1 MTVSER
7 MMPQSAVRPATWRGD
22 AMLGLAGALL
32 ALCLHALAGF
42 PTLPVAS
49 GDNDSLLRLVEIRDL
64 IGGQGWFDLHQYRMG
79 PAGGFVMHWSR
90 LVDAAIAAIILAV
103 TALTG
108 KPATGEAFALFAWT
122 TPLMAAALAFLLRIA
137 RTVGDDWAVMPA
149 FIICAAALHFSGVFA
164 PGDIDHHNV
173 QLTLCLAAITALIVG
188 RSYATGIAAGA
199 ACALM
204 LAVGMET
211 LPYVAVA
218 GLTASAA
225 YLLGN
230 RAEAAR
236 EVAKQAAKAAGFG
249 LGLAG
254 AGLAA
259 FVATVPTGD
268 WLAPSCDAYSIPQF
282 AVAAISGLGL
292 AAIAASPALGRSF
305 GRRLGALL
313 ALGIAVVILVVTFF
327 PQCLADPYAAL
338 DPRLQ
343 QFWLNQVTEAQ
354 SFRGVLSDDWVKAAG
369 IYVTPIL
376 ALVVLGLRLRRPSNA
391 AGWILMAF
399 LTAAFAVSLWQ
410 VRGATFSLPL
420 AAIAL
425 AVWVG
430 DWRHR
435 TALTSDRTSMLRMAL
450 VWLVSLNVTWSAAAH
465 AASAALRETASAAT
479 PTGTCERPADYAL
492 LAAQPPTTVLAIS
505 NLGSPILARTA
516 HRVLA
521 GPYHRNV
528 TGNLLALDA
537 FMGTAEQAR
546 PMIESNRVGLV
557 VICRGNAETALLT
570 RPAPAGLLAA
580 LIRGEPPD
588 WLEKLPQTAGEPVE
602 IYRVRLR
609 S

>member
-1 MTVSER
+1 MNVSER

-42 PTLPVAS
+42 PTLAAAN

-90 LVDAAIAAIILAV
+90 LVDAAIAAVVLAV

-108 KPATGEAFALFAWT
+108 KPATGETFALFAWT

-188 RSYATGIAAGA
+188 RSYAAGIAAGA

-218 GLTASAA
+218 GLIASAA
-225 YLLGN
+225 YLLGD
-230 RAEAAR
+230 RAEAAK
-236 EVAKQAAKAAGFG
+236 ETAKEAAKATGFG

-254 AGLAA
+254 VGLAT
-259 FVATVPTGD
+259 FVATVPTTD
-268 WLAPSCDAYSIPQF
+268 WLSPSCDAYSIPQF

-305 GRRLGALL
+305 GRRLRALL
-313 ALGIAVVILVVTFF
+313 ALGIAVAVLVVTVF
-327 PQCLADPYAAL
+327 PQCLADPYAGL

-354 SFRGVLSDDWVKAAG
+354 SFWGVLSDDWVKAAG

-376 ALVVLGLRLRRPSNA
+376 ALVVLGLRLRRRSNA

-399 LTAAFAVSLWQ
+399 LAAAFAVSLWQ

-420 AAIAL
+420 AAITL

-479 PTGTCERPADYAL
+479 PSGTCERPADYAL

-505 NLGSPILARTA
+505 NLGSPILAHTP

-528 TGNLLALDA
+528 TGNLLVLDA

-546 PMIESNRVGLV
+546 PAIESNRIGLV

-588 WLEKLPQTAGEPVE
+588 WLEKLPQAAGEPVE

>member
-1 MTVSER
+1 
-7 MMPQSAVRPATWRGD
+7 
-22 AMLGLAGALL
+22 MLGLAGALL
-32 ALCLHALAGF
+32 AFCLHALAGF
-42 PTLPVAS
+42 PTLAAAN

-90 LVDAAIAAIILAV
+90 LVDATIAAIILAV

-108 KPATGEAFALFAWT
+108 KLATGETFALLAWT

-137 RTVGDDWAVMPA
+137 RAVGDDWAVVPA

-188 RSYATGIAAGA
+188 RSYAAGIAAGA

-218 GLTASAA
+218 GLTASAT
-225 YLLGN
+225 YLLGD
-230 RAEAAR
+230 RAE
-236 EVAKQAAKAAGFG
+236 AAKAAGFG

-254 AGLAA
+254 VGLAV
-259 FVATVPTGD
+259 FVATVPASN
-268 WLAPSCDAYSIPQF
+268 WLAPYCDAYSIPQF

-292 AAIAASPALGRSF
+292 AATAASPALGRTLS
-305 GRRLGALL
+305 RRLRALL
-313 ALGIAVVILVVTFF
+313 ALGIAVAVIAVTVF
-327 PQCLADPYAAL
+327 PQCLADPYAGL

-354 SFRGVLSDDWVKAAG
+354 PFWRVLSDDWVKAAG
-369 IYVTPIL
+369 IYVTPVL
-376 ALVVLGLRLRRPSNA
+376 ALVVLSLRLRRRGNA
-391 AGWILMAF
+391 PGWILMAF

-410 VRGATFSLPL
+410 ARGATFSLPL

-425 AVWVG
+425 AAWIG

-450 VWLVSLNVTWSAAAH
+450 AWLVSLNVAWSAAAH
-465 AASAALRETASAAT
+465 AASVALGETASAAT
-479 PTGTCERPADYAL
+479 STGTCERPADYAL

-505 NLGSPILARTA
+505 NLGSPILAHTP
-516 HRVLA
+516 HRVMA

-528 TGNLLALDA
+528 IGNLLTLDA

-546 PMIESNRVGLV
+546 PTIESNRIGLV
-557 VICRGNAETALLT
+557 AICRGNAETALLT
-570 RPAPAGLLAA
+570 GPAPAGLLAA
-580 LIRGEPPD
+580 LTRGEPPD
-588 WLEKLPQTAGEPVE
+588 WLEKLPQATGETLD

-609 S
+609 N

>member
-1 MTVSER
+1 
-7 MMPQSAVRPATWRGD
+7 
-22 AMLGLAGALL
+22 MLGLAGALL
-32 ALCLHALAGF
+32 AFCLHALAGF
-42 PTLPVAS
+42 PTLAAAN

-90 LVDAAIAAIILAV
+90 LVDATIAAIILAV

-108 KPATGEAFALFAWT
+108 KLATGETFALLAWT

-137 RTVGDDWAVMPA
+137 RAVGDDWAVVPA

-188 RSYATGIAAGA
+188 RSYAAGIAAGA

-218 GLTASAA
+218 GLTASAT
-225 YLLGN
+225 YLLGD
-230 RAEAAR
+230 RAE
-236 EVAKQAAKAAGFG
+236 AAKAAGFG

-254 AGLAA
+254 VGLAV
-259 FVATVPTGD
+259 FVATVPASN
-268 WLAPSCDAYSIPQF
+268 WLAPYCDAYSIPQF

-292 AAIAASPALGRSF
+292 AATAASPALGRTLS
-305 GRRLGALL
+305 RRLRALL
-313 ALGIAVVILVVTFF
+313 ALGIAVAVIAVTVF
-327 PQCLADPYAAL
+327 PQCLTDPYAGL

-354 SFRGVLSDDWVKAAG
+354 PFWRVLSDDWVKAAG
-369 IYVTPIL
+369 IYVTPVL
-376 ALVVLGLRLRRPSNA
+376 ALVVLSLRLRRRGNA
-391 AGWILMAF
+391 PGWILMAF

-410 VRGATFSLPL
+410 ARGATFSLPL

-425 AVWVG
+425 AAWIG

-450 VWLVSLNVTWSAAAH
+450 AWLVSLNVAWSAAAH
-465 AASAALRETASAAT
+465 AASVALGETASAAT
-479 PTGTCERPADYAL
+479 STGTCERPADYAL

-505 NLGSPILARTA
+505 NLGSPILAHTP
-516 HRVLA
+516 HRVMA

-528 TGNLLALDA
+528 IGNLLTLDA

-546 PMIESNRVGLV
+546 PTIESNRIGLV
-557 VICRGNAETALLT
+557 AICRGNAETALLT
-570 RPAPAGLLAA
+570 GPAPAGLLAA
-580 LIRGEPPD
+580 LTRGEPPD
-588 WLEKLPQTAGEPVE
+588 WLEKLPQATGEPLE

-609 S
+609 N